1 MKQDFLDFITK
12 LQDEI
17 TLSLESLDGEK
28 KFKEDL
34 WERA

>member
-28 KFKEDL
+28 KFN
-34 WERA
+34 